1 MFFFDKEMYE
11 KGLDLQKNMMD
22 QYMDAVD
29 NFTDYF
35 QGGSQKEEK
44 NQTPKN
50 TAEMMFKN
58 AEAINEFLT
67 KSYKDIWKKW
77 SEVWPTTEIYRTEA
91 FKDSVP
97 LMGRFFDSMSVY
109 SKLYEFWTDL
119 AEEAE
124 GHIDDPVGMAREY
137 AEKSEQLMK

>member
-1 MFFFDKEMYE
+1 MK
-11 KGLDLQKNMMD
+11 KDLIFKNMMD

-35 QGGSQKEEK
+35 QEDHRRKKKADE
-44 NQTPKN
+44 N
-50 TAEMMFKN
+50 TAAMMFKN

-91 FKDSVP
+91 FKAIPS
-97 LMGRFFDSMSVY
+97 R
-109 SKLYEFWTDL
+109 
-119 AEEAE
+119 
-124 GHIDDPVGMAREY
+124 
-137 AEKSEQLMK
+137 